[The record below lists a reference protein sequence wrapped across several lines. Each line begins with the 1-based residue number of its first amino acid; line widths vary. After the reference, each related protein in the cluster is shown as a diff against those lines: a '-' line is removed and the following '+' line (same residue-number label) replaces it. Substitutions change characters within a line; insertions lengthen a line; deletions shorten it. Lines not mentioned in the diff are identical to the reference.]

1 MGMYTCV
8 TTNISLNVLEVP
20 RFVKPMVDKVVSVGE
35 TAVLE
40 CQSSGSPRP
49 QLAWRKDGEPLA
61 PPSATSSPPTT
72 SCSSSSRWTTWTVGS
87 TSAR

>member
-1 MGMYTCV
+1 MGVYTCTATNLAGAI

-49 QLAWRKDGEPLA
+49 QLA
-61 PPSATSSPPTT
+61 
-72 SCSSSSRWTTWTVGS
+72 
-87 TSAR
+87 